1 MAGVIYYEDESG
13 KLVRME
19 SSPYDSED
27 VLQGLLAEHPDLLAG
42 EEMDQS
48 APRRWLLIR
57 REMGVPPAEG
67 EGDWWSVDHLFVDQD
82 GVPTLVEVKRS
93 GDTRARREVVAQMLD
108 YAAHAANWPVD
119 RLRTLLERSTGD
131 GTSAVDEFLGP
142 DREASAFWQDVKTNL
157 QAGRVRMVFVA
168 DRISPEL
175 RQIVEF
181 LNEQMDPAEVFAV
194 EVRLF
199 TGDGRRAFVP
209 RVVGQTAAAQRRKGR
224 GPSGRQWDEASFF
237 EAIESSRGPGT
248 AAAARRILRWATERR
263 LRIWWGR
270 GASFGSFFPLL
281 DHAGNSHF
289 TVGVWTNGGVEF
301 QFQHILKRPAFA
313 DEADRLEYC
322 RRLEEI
328 DGVVIPRDRIA
339 ARPSIDLSLLDKPE
353 PMNRFLAVLDWYLES
368 VRRAGA

>member
-27 VLQGLLAEHPDLLAG
+27 VLQGLPAEHPDLLAG

-57 REMGVPPAEG
+57 REMGVPAAEG

-209 RVVGQTAAAQRRKGR
+209 RVVGQTAAAQRRKGGDR
-224 GPSGRQWDEASFF
+224 ADGSGTRRRFSRRSSRAADPGPPLPLAGSSGGRRSGGSASGGDGVLPSGPSSRSWTMRETATSRWACGRSAAWNSSSST
-237 EAIESSRGPGT
+237 SSRDPRSRTKRTASSTAEDSRKSTVWSSPGT
-248 AAAARRILRWATERR
+248 ASRRDLRSISAC
-263 LRIWWGR
+263 
-270 GASFGSFFPLL
+270 
-281 DHAGNSHF
+281 
-289 TVGVWTNGGVEF
+289 WTS
-301 QFQHILKRPAFA
+301 RS
-313 DEADRLEYC
+313 R
-322 RRLEEI
+322 
-328 DGVVIPRDRIA
+328 
-339 ARPSIDLSLLDKPE
+339 
-353 PMNRFLAVLDWYLES
+353 
-368 VRRAGA
+368 